1 MMKAQVREGDDQ
13 VTLQVCGRLTAEGW
27 VGELQ
32 KCWDSARLEYK
43 DRPIVVD
50 LRGVTFIDQ
59 AGETLLQT
67 MHRDGA
73 TFLAAGLMIQEV
85 VKKITGTK

>member
-1 MMKAQVREGDDQ
+1 MMKAQVRESGNQ
-13 VTLQVCGRLTAEGW
+13 VTLHVCGRLAAGL
-27 VGELQ
+27 VGELE
-32 KCWDSARLEYK
+32 KCWDTARVEYK

-59 AGETLLQT
+59 AGENLLQT
-67 MHRDGA
+67 MYRDGA

-85 VKKITGTK
+85 VKEITGTK